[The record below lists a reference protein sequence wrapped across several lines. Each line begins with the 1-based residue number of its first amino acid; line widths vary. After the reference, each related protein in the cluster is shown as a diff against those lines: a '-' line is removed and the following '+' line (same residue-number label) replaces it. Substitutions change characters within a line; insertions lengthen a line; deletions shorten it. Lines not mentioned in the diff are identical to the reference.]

1 LADGFESLLHKSQSS
16 ALMNDFN
23 SRGPTDSLC
32 WQLKQS
38 IIIIIISGI
47 GIARL
52 CILKKLTELGR

>member
-38 IIIIIISGI
+38 IIIIISGI

-52 CILKKLTELGR
+52 CILKRLTELGR